1 MSFRST
7 DSISRATGE
16 AETLSAD
23 VNSQCQQRE
32 GVRPDDSRGAR
43 SSVCEMSDEGTYLG
57 QMFTKVRNEAQGHAL
72 DTLRSLPS
80 GYYRRAQTA
89 PNKAQAV
96 ESYLRFLFLTGDKSG
111 SDADQ
116 AKTFLSSYDPEL
128 TTDGVM
134 R

>member
-23 VNSQCQQRE
+23 VSGQCQQRD

-43 SSVCEMSDEGTYLG
+43 ASVCEMSDEGTYLG

-72 DTLRSLPS
+72 DTLRALPS
-80 GYYRRAQTA
+80 SYYRRAQTA

-96 ESYLRFLFLTGDKSG
+96 ESYLRFLFLTSYKSG
-111 SDADQ
+111 GEAEQ
-116 AKTFLSSYDPEL
+116 AKTFLSTYDPEL
-128 TTDGVM
+128 TTDGIM